1 MALNPFRSPRVPTV
15 LVGICRV
22 CQFRGV
28 IRPKTVVTDTYVSSI
43 SEEDE
48 DIYTNQLV
56 CVTCFETP
64 SGCRS
69 ENLGHERLPAA
80 EYK

>member
-1 MALNPFRSPRVPTV
+1 MNLSELFRKKNNLV
-15 LVGICRV
+15 LGRCSICKLKGIV
-22 CQFRGV
+22 
-28 IRPKTVVTDTYVSSI
+28 RPKTVITDTYVSSI
-43 SEEDE
+43 NEEDE
-48 DIYTNQLV
+48 EIYTGQLV